1 MNDWIDFGF
10 EVEMREWVFVLLLV
24 IFLTIAILSFISAL
38 KCWRSV
44 NRYIT
49 KKFGPDYK
57 PLKLKKMKAQPF
69 IIDKFDDDNGKVE
82 QFMDDTAKHL
92 AKELDAA
99 RINEYLFDKMYKAM
113 QQECECKLD
122 GTYTFEI
129 TLDANKPIE
138 KYILEFID
146 EQEVR
151 ENTNDETFGRNVD

>member
-10 EVEMREWVFVLLLV
+10 EVEMREWVFVLVLV

-57 PLKLKKMKAQPF
+57 PLKLKKMNAQPF
-69 IIDKFDDDNGKVE
+69 IIDKFDDNGKVE

-92 AKELDAA
+92 AKEADAV
-99 RINEYLFDKMYKAM
+99 RISEYLFDKMYKAI
-113 QQECECKLD
+113 QQECKCELD

-138 KYILEFID
+138 KYILELID